1 MTPSPRLFDSVG
13 ECVEAA
19 LQRVGREIV
28 LAVPLGIGKPVP
40 LVNEFFRRAVS
51 EPSLKLKIMTAL
63 SLRKPVGS
71 SDLERRFLQPFVAR
85 VFGNYPELDY
95 VRALRSGRL
104 PANVEVV
111 EFFLESGAYL
121 NVEYSQQ
128 HYLSA
133 NYTHVAREILAHA
146 NVIGHMV
153 AKRVVAGEIALSL
166 SSNPDIT
173 LDLLPRLA
181 ALRKAG
187 REIVTIGEVN
197 SQLPFMLGDAEV
209 AADSFDYLIEHPGC
223 DYDLFCPPNMAIGGV
238 DHMIGLYASS
248 LVKDGGTLQ
257 LGIGELGDAV
267 VYSLQLRHRQNAVYA
282 ALLGDLG
289 AARGFADLISRTG
302 GMQPFAMGLYA
313 CTEMFVDG
321 FLDLYKSGILKRR
334 VYAHQGI
341 QRGLNEGRITEAIDP
356 ACLDWLLE
364 CGIGPVLGETEF
376 RDLVAAGLFLE
387 GVKFAGGMLIAPD
400 GKHWRADFADPASR
414 ALLLA
419 HCLAPRLQKGVL
431 LHGGFFLGP
440 KDFYSA
446 LRDLPD
452 GERRQ
457 FNMTSVGFTN
467 QLYGSDSELKTLQRA
482 DARFINTTMMVTLLG
497 AAVSDGLDDGRVVS
511 GVGGQYNFVAMA
523 HALPGA
529 RSILAVRST
538 RTKEE
543 KVASN
548 ILWNYGHAT
557 IPRHLRD
564 MVITEYG
571 IADLRGKTDSE
582 VIAALLNVA
591 DSRFQDP
598 LLARAKQAGK
608 IAREYRIP
616 DIHRDNTPQAIE
628 AALARYRKD
637 GLFSEFPFGTDFTAE
652 EIVLGKALK
661 RLKERTSTLSGK
673 TFAVAGALARLHI
686 PDRVKPY
693 LERMALDKPKTFGE
707 KLMRDLVA
715 AELMKMT

>member
-1 MTPSPRLFDSVG
+1 MTSSPRLFDSVG

-19 LQRVGREIV
+19 VERVGREIV

-51 EPSLKLKIMTAL
+51 EPSLRLKIMTAL
-63 SLRKPVGS
+63 SLRKPAGS
-71 SDLERRFLQPFVAR
+71 SDLERRFLEPFVAR
-85 VFGNYPELDY
+85 VFGDYPELDY
-95 VRALRSGRL
+95 VSALRSGRL
-104 PANVEVV
+104 PANVEVI

-121 NVEYSQQ
+121 NVEHSQQ

-133 NYTHVAREILAHA
+133 NYTHVAREILARA

-166 SSNPDIT
+166 SSNPDVT
-173 LDLLPRLA
+173 LDLLPRLTEI
-181 ALRKAG
+181 RKQ

-197 SQLPFMLGDAEV
+197 GRLPFMLGDAEV
-209 AADSFDYLIEHPGC
+209 PADSFDYLVEHPSC
-223 DYDLFCPPNMAIGGV
+223 DHDLFCPPNMPIGTV
-238 DHMIGLYASS
+238 DHLIGLYASS

-267 VYSLQLRHRQNAVYA
+267 VYSMQLRHRQNALYS

-289 AARGFADLISRTG
+289 TARGFSDLIARVG
-302 GMQPFAMGLYA
+302 GTQVFALGLYA
-313 CTEMFVDG
+313 CSEMFVDG
-321 FLDLYKSGILKRR
+321 FLDLYESGILKRR
-334 VYAHQGI
+334 VYAHEGI
-341 QRGLNEGRITEAIDP
+341 QRGLNEGRITEAIDS

-364 CGIGPVLGETEF
+364 CGIGPVLDETEF
-376 RDLVAAGLFLE
+376 RGLMAAGLFLE
-387 GVKFAGGMLIAPD
+387 GVKFSERMLIAPD
-400 GKHWRADFADPASR
+400 GKSFRADFADPASR
-414 ALLLA
+414 AHLLA

-440 KDFYSA
+440 KDFYRA

-452 GERRQ
+452 AERRQ

-467 QLYGSDSELKTLQRA
+467 QLYGADSELKTLQRG
-482 DARFINTTMMVTLLG
+482 DARFVNTTMMVTLLG
-497 AAVSDGLDDGRVVS
+497 AAISDGLEDGRVVS

-538 RTKEE
+538 RTKEG
-543 KVASN
+543 KVTSN
-548 ILWNYGHAT
+548 IRWNYGHGT

-564 MVITEYG
+564 IVITEYG

-591 DSRFQDP
+591 DSRFQEP

-608 IAREYRIP
+608 IARGYRIP
-616 DIHRDNTPQAIE
+616 DAHRGNTPQAIE
-628 AALARYRKD
+628 AALAGYRKVR
-637 GLFSEFPFGTDFTAE
+637 LFPEFPFGTDFTAE
-652 EIVLGKALK
+652 EIVLAKALK
-661 RLKERTSTLSGK
+661 RLKERTSTFRGK
-673 TFAVAGALARLHI
+673 TFAVAGAFVRSDI

-693 LERMALDKPKTFGE
+693 LERMALDHPKTFGE
-707 KLMRDLVA
+707 KLMRRLIA
-715 AELMKMT
+715 AELIRMT

>member
-1 MTPSPRLFDSVG
+1 MTSSPRLFDSVA

-19 LQRVGREIV
+19 LLRVGREIV
-28 LAVPLGIGKPVP
+28 LAVPLGIGKPIP
-40 LVNEFFRRAVS
+40 LVNEFFRRARS

-95 VRALRSGRL
+95 VGALRSGRL
-104 PANVEVV
+104 PENVEVV

-121 NVEYSQQ
+121 NVQHSQQ
-128 HYLSA
+128 HHLSA
-133 NYTHVAREILAHA
+133 NYTHVAREILAHV

-166 SSNPDIT
+166 SSNPDVT

-181 ALRKAG
+181 AIRKAG
-187 REIVTIGEVN
+187 REIATIGQVN

-209 AADSFDYLIEHPGC
+209 PADSFDYLIEHPSC
-223 DYDLFCPPNMAIGGV
+223 DYDLFCPPNMAIGTV

-257 LGIGELGDAV
+257 LGIGELGDAI
-267 VYSLQLRHRQNAVYA
+267 VYSLQLRQQQNAVYSA
-282 ALLGDLG
+282 VLGDLG
-289 AARGFADLISRTG
+289 TARGFSGLISCVG
-302 GMQPFAMGLYA
+302 GTQTFATGLYA
-313 CTEMFVDG
+313 CSEMFVDG
-321 FLDLYKSGILKRR
+321 FLDLYTSGILKRR

-341 QRGLNEGRITEAIDP
+341 QRGLNEGRITEAIDS

-376 RDLVAAGLFLE
+376 RDLRAAGLFLE
-387 GVKFAGGMLIAPD
+387 GVKFAGEVLIAPD
-400 GKHWRADFADPASR
+400 GEHCRADLADPASR
-414 ALLLA
+414 AHLLA
-419 HCLAPRLQKGVL
+419 RCLAPRLRNGVL

-440 KDFYSA
+440 KDFYGA
-446 LRDLPD
+446 LRELPD
-452 GERRQ
+452 GERRH

-467 QLYGSDSELKTLQRA
+467 QLYGTDSEMKTLQRV

-538 RTKEE
+538 RTKEG
-543 KVASN
+543 KTTSN
-548 ILWNYGHAT
+548 VLWNYGHGT

-582 VIAALLNVA
+582 VIATLLNVA
-591 DSRFQDP
+591 DSRFQEP

-608 IAREYRIP
+608 IARDYRIP
-616 DIHRDNTPQAIE
+616 DIHRGNTPQAIE

-673 TFAVAGALARLHI
+673 TFAVAGALAQLSV
-686 PDRVKPY
+686 PDRLKPY

-707 KLMRDLVA
+707 KLMRKLIA
-715 AELMKMT
+715 AELIKIS

>member
-1 MTPSPRLFDSVG
+1 MISSPRLFDSVG

-28 LAVPLGIGKPVP
+28 LAVPLGIGKPIP

-63 SLRKPVGS
+63 SLRKPVGP

-95 VRALRSGRL
+95 VGALRSGRL

-128 HYLSA
+128 HYLCA
-133 NYTHVAREILAHA
+133 NYTHVAREVLAQA
-146 NVIGHMV
+146 NVIGQMV

-173 LDLLPRLA
+173 LDLLRRLA
-181 ALRKAG
+181 AIRRTG
-187 REIVTIGEVN
+187 REIVTVGEVN

-209 AADSFDYLIEHPGC
+209 SADSFDYLIEHPSY
-223 DYDLFCPPNMAIGGV
+223 DYDLFCPPNMAIGSV

-257 LGIGELGDAV
+257 LGIGELGDAI

-282 ALLGDLG
+282 ALLGALG
-289 AARGFADLISRTG
+289 TARGFVGLISRVG
-302 GMQPFAMGLYA
+302 GVRPFATGLYA
-313 CTEMFVDG
+313 CSEMFVD
-321 FLDLYKSGILKRR
+321 LYASGILKRR
-334 VYAHQGI
+334 VYAHEGI

-376 RDLVAAGLFLE
+376 RDLTAAGLFLE
-387 GVKFAGGMLIAPD
+387 GVKFAGEVLIAPD
-400 GKHWRADFADPASR
+400 GEHCRADLADPASR
-414 ALLLA
+414 AHLLA

-440 KDFYSA
+440 KDFYRA

-452 GERRQ
+452 AERRQ

-467 QLYGSDSELKTLQRA
+467 QLYGEDSGLKTLQRV
-482 DARFINTTMMVTLLG
+482 DARFINTAMMVTLLG
-497 AAVSDGLDDGRVVS
+497 AAVSDGLADGRVVS
-511 GVGGQYNFVAMA
+511 GVGGQYDFVAMA

-529 RSILAVRST
+529 RSVLAVRST
-538 RTKEE
+538 RTKDG

-548 ILWNYGHAT
+548 ILWNYGHTT

-564 MVITEYG
+564 VMIT
-571 IADLRGKTDSE
+571 
-582 VIAALLNVA
+582 
-591 DSRFQDP
+591 
-598 LLARAKQAGK
+598 
-608 IAREYRIP
+608 
-616 DIHRDNTPQAIE
+616 
-628 AALARYRKD
+628 
-637 GLFSEFPFGTDFTAE
+637 
-652 EIVLGKALK
+652 
-661 RLKERTSTLSGK
+661 
-673 TFAVAGALARLHI
+673 
-686 PDRVKPY
+686 
-693 LERMALDKPKTFGE
+693 
-707 KLMRDLVA
+707 
-715 AELMKMT
+715 